1 MILFSVSEEWKIKK
15 ERKKDRERID
25 SNGHAYGYSDK
36 GSLHFPMIN
45 NGLDDIDIILGTSS
59 EWFEEGYRGSE
70 KFTPG

>member
-36 GSLHFPMIN
+36 GSFAFSTVYSSP
-45 NGLDDIDIILGTSS
+45 DIPVSAQR
-59 EWFEEGYRGSE
+59 Y
-70 KFTPG
+70 